1 MTVSGAAV
9 FCVYA
14 ASFAGQL
21 ERPKAGLWLVALV
34 TAIGATMAWLLGA
47 PPYRPLRG
55 NGEKLS
61 LRRDLQARG
70 VESGGGGADREDEG
84 LALSF
89 SAVWSRGPHWS
100 VRSRAAAHFVY
111 LVANLSRQPR

>member
-9 FCVYA
+9 FFVYA

-47 PPYRPLRG
+47 PPY
-55 NGEKLS
+55 
-61 LRRDLQARG
+61 
-70 VESGGGGADREDEG
+70 
-84 LALSF
+84 
-89 SAVWSRGPHWS
+89 
-100 VRSRAAAHFVY
+100 
-111 LVANLSRQPR
+111 